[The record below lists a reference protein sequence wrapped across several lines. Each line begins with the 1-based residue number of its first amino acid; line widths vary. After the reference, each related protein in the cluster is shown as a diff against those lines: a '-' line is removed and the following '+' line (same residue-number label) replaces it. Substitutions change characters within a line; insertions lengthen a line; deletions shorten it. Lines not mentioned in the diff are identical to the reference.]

1 MGDERPEPG
10 ERSLEG
16 HSLEGHADEGGLG
29 ERSLEGHSLEGHADE
44 GGLGERSLEGH
55 SLEGHTD
62 ERETTEHEHSRKA
75 TRHTT
80 SSRATTAI
88 GASKRR
94 LAPGSRRIGAAPPDE
109 WAEVTVIVRPRSSVP
124 LPSVEELGRQPLAER
139 RHVDLRAFVDV
150 YGADPKDLAAV
161 AAFAR
166 NYRLQVV
173 ESSVARRSVALEGTV
188 ADMASCVRHQ
198 VLALYVS
205 ARRVP
210 RPFGSCASPS

>member
-62 ERETTEHEHSRKA
+62 QPKTTEREHSRKA
-75 TRHTT
+75 DKAHK

-161 AAFAR
+161 AAFAH
-166 NYRLQVV
+166 NSRLEVV
-173 ESSVARRSVALEGTV
+173 ESSVARRERRARRHGCRHG
-188 ADMASCVRHQ
+188 SCVRHQ
-198 VLALYVS
+198 VLALCVS
-205 ARRVP
+205 AW
-210 RPFGSCASPS
+210 